1 MGLSI
6 SRDSWIL
13 NIFRNNKER
22 NQKTAD
28 YLDQIAEEAS
38 GVVKVWENVVNSVL
52 TEGIAEA
59 EGNTTW
65 IRLVERPEWTIYSKN
80 IPRSRI
86 EIFYDKVS
94 NVMGKSSRGEMD
106 YMICKIG
113 SMLQKRRLTQEII
126 EEELQR
132 IKEPRFFDQNN
143 RMTSNISLKDSVA
156 LLNREVEALNALA
169 KEFRTKI

>member
-38 GVVKVWENVVNSVL
+38 GVVKLWESVVNVVL
-52 TEGIAEA
+52 ADGLAEA
-59 EGNTTW
+59 EGNATW

-86 EIFYDKVS
+86 EIFYEKVS
-94 NVMGKSSRGEMD
+94 NVMGKNSKSEMD
-106 YMICKIG
+106 YMICRIG
-113 SMLQKRRLTQEII
+113 TILQK
-126 EEELQR
+126 
-132 IKEPRFFDQNN
+132 
-143 RMTSNISLKDSVA
+143 
-156 LLNREVEALNALA
+156 
-169 KEFRTKI
+169 

>member
-13 NIFRNNKER
+13 NIFRSNKER

-38 GVVKVWENVVNSVL
+38 GLVKVWESVVNSVL
-52 TEGIAEA
+52 TDGHAEA

-86 EIFYDKVS
+86 EIFYDKIS
-94 NVMGKSSRGEMD
+94 NVMGKNARSEMD

-113 SMLQKRRLTQEII
+113 SILQKRKLTKDII

-132 IKEPRFFDQNN
+132 IKEPRFFDQTN
-143 RMTSNISLKDSVA
+143 RVTGTISIKDSIS
-156 LLNREVEALNALA
+156 LLNREVEALGLLA